1 MDYKQYILELLA
13 PVGEAL
19 KLDDPYPTLIERL
32 KKCDE
37 KCTEAMEQEQQ
48 LDIKTIMRVIKVM
61 NNPEGDQYSINNL
74 AVATKLMIEALQN

>member
-37 KCTEAMEQEQQ
+37 KCTEAMKQEQQ
-48 LDIKTIMRVIKVM
+48 RGINAIIKII
-61 NNPEGDQYSINNL
+61 NIISEHYSIDNL
-74 AVATKLMIEALQN
+74 SAIATKILIQELEK